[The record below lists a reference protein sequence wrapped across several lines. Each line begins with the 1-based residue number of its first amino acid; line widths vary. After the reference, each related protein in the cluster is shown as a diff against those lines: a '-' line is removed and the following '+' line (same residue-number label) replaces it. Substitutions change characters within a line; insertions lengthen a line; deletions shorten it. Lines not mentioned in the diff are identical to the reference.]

1 MEAFWKMV
9 EDLRYQKNGFKDCCS
24 KKPEKTQWELKKNAN
39 RKTFRQKSLC
49 VKSACCDARGSEAR
63 RGRVCAHAAL
73 RRDRAEIVCSDDWP
87 VQPFDF
93 CVHRAAEEAPGEGGG
108 DAGEQALDAREPGL
122 RSPVILRFSV
132 RAASLATPVAPIS
145 TIHSMASVWSRQ
157 TRILSWPPRSWN
169 QKHPNFQH
177 LARI

>member
-1 MEAFWKMV
+1 MLFLAPPSHLSATLSTLPTLPQHAV
-9 EDLRYQKNGFKDCCS
+9 
-24 KKPEKTQWELKKNAN
+24 TQA
-39 RKTFRQKSLC
+39 
-49 VKSACCDARGSEAR
+49 V
-63 RGRVCAHAAL
+63 
-73 RRDRAEIVCSDDWP
+73 RRDADDYALVPHYAEIVCSDDWP

-108 DAGEQALDAREPGL
+108 DAGEQALDAREQGL

-169 QKHPNFQH
+169 QKHPNFQKF
-177 LARI
+177 AREKLVNLVPPIYWY

>member
-1 MEAFWKMV
+1 MLFSPPPSHFSVPPTLPALV
-9 EDLRYQKNGFKDCCS
+9 QHAV
-24 KKPEKTQWELKKNAN
+24 T
-39 RKTFRQKSLC
+39 
-49 VKSACCDARGSEAR
+49 
-63 RGRVCAHAAL
+63 HAAAGTKHIGRTRNADEYAL
-73 RRDRAEIVCSDDWP
+73 MPHYGEIVCSDDWP

-169 QKHPNFQH
+169 QKHPNFQT